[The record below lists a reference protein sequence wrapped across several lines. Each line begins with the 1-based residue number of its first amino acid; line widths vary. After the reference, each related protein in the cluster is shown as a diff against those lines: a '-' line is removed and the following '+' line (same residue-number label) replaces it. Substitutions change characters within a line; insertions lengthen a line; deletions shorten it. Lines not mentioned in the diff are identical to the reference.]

1 MLFKRLL
8 VAAALAACS
17 FTSAAQEESEDRHWH
32 VAQISPKNMMAV
44 DVHGAV
50 EQGQGVRRTM
60 VAIYFSAPKPSEE
73 GQPIDFIVFQ
83 EDFDCTTPGRY
94 RMVGGDGYI
103 ANLTKPVDSAWPENP
118 QWKTLAQQA
127 DGFAVWK
134 AVCLEPVKGSALVG
148 FSVHEDV
155 LAHYRRIA
163 HTLE

>member
-17 FTSAAQEESEDRHWH
+17 FTAVAQEESEDRHWH
-32 VAQISPKNMMAV
+32 MAQINPNNMMAV
-44 DVHGAV
+44 DVHGSV
-50 EQGQGVRRTM
+50 DRGKGVRRTM
-60 VAIYFSAPKPSEE
+60 VALYFSTPKRSDDN
-73 GQPIDFIVFQ
+73 QPIDFIVFQ

-94 RMVGGDGYI
+94 RMIGGDGYI
-103 ANLTKPVDSAWPENP
+103 ANLTNPVDSARPENP
-118 QWKTLAQQA
+118 EWKTLAQQA

-155 LAHYRRIA
+155 LARYRRIA